1 LPVVL
6 VGGGAPL
13 IPGDTL
19 ADCPII
25 RPQYADVANAIG
37 ASIAQVS
44 GEAEGLHVLTSQS
57 RSEMIDQLT
66 HEATERAIAAG
77 AAEASI
83 TTVDVEEVD
92 IPYMANETTQISVR
106 VVGDLLLG
114 AN

>member
-1 LPVVL
+1 
-6 VGGGAPL
+6 
-13 IPGDTL
+13 
-19 ADCPII
+19 
-25 RPQYADVANAIG
+25 
-37 ASIAQVS
+37 
-44 GEAEGLHVLTSQS
+44 
-57 RSEMIDQLT
+57 MIDQLT